1 MSSDVANFSLA
12 LPTDPRMLSV
22 ARTFLEAVCQTL
34 QVDRSTTHAVVMA
47 CGEAVVNIIR
57 HAHRNRP
64 QAQIQIQVRITP
76 DAIMLDL
83 QDEGEPF
90 DFAAIPDLNP
100 AEMRLGGRGV
110 YMIRN
115 LMDQVSCQ
123 SREGGNCLHMEK
135 RWPSSS
141 ECDEQASA
149 SDRTERLR

>member
-1 MSSDVANFSLA
+1 MSQDSCAFSLT

-22 ARTFLEAVCQTL
+22 ARTFIEAVCQTL
-34 QVDRSTTHAVVMA
+34 EVDRATTHAVVLA

-64 QAQIQIQVRITP
+64 QAQIHIELRVTP
-76 DAIMLDL
+76 QTILIDL
-83 QDEGEPF
+83 HDEGEPF
-90 DFAAIPDLNP
+90 DFAAIPDMDP

-123 SREGGNCLHMEK
+123 PRCQGGNHLHMEK
-135 RWPSSS
+135 RWPPP
-141 ECDEQASA
+141 
-149 SDRTERLR
+149 TLRGCG